1 MTKKEIGLAAVSGVV
16 LIAAVYFMYTMLF
29 PKATSV
35 KSTKKTTGTQSETN
49 TITGNFD
56 EETLSKIKKYKDYGE
71 ASLDNIGR
79 VNPFGPLN

>member
-1 MTKKEIGLAAVSGVV
+1 MTKKEIGLGVVSGVV

-29 PKATSV
+29 PKTV
-35 KSTKKTTGTQSETN
+35 TTTKSKKPGTAQTEVSA
-49 TITGNFD
+49 ITGNFD